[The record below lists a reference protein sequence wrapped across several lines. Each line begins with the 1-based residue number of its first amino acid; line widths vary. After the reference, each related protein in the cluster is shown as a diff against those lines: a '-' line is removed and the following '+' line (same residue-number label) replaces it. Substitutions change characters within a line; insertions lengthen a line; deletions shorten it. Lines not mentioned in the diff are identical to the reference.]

1 MCLSKN
7 FDLLIFDLDGTV
19 YAGGDPIEH
28 AVDSILAAD
37 MNCQYVTNN
46 ASRAPEV
53 VAEQLSSLGL
63 RVSPSDVLT
72 SAQAAV
78 AMVAQEIEPG
88 ARVYVVGADSFK
100 ELTRDAGFEV
110 VESADAQPAAVLHGH
125 NPATGWAE
133 LSEAALAIGRGARYF
148 ASNLDTTLPMER
160 GLHVGNGSM
169 VAAVATA
176 TGVTPQSAGKPGP
189 TMFLAAAHRTAARRP
204 LSIGDR
210 LNTDIAGSVAA
221 GIPSLHVLTGVSG
234 CWDVLNAPVAERAR
248 YVAADLRALDM
259 AADAVD
265 PFHTDSHGNFSA
277 TYDADRGTLSIGGE
291 PIDEEDAPLEALRAA
306 LAVVWTDS
314 EASHELNSEAVHT
327 SSDEAA
333 RAVAQWW

>member
-28 AVDSILAAD
+28 AVESITAAD

-53 VAEQLSSLGL
+53 VAQQLSSLGL
-63 RVSPSDVLT
+63 TVSPGDVLT

-78 AMVAQEIEPG
+78 AMLAQEVEAG
-88 ARVYVVGADSFK
+88 ARVYVLGADSFK

-110 VESADAQPAAVLHGH
+110 VASADDRPAAVLHGH
-125 NPATGWAE
+125 SPATGWAE

-189 TMFLAAAHRTAARRP
+189 TMFLAAAHRAGARRP

-221 GIPSLHVLTGVSG
+221 GMPSLHVLTGVSG
-234 CWDVLNAPVAERAR
+234 CWDVLNAPVAERAT
-248 YVAADLRALDM
+248 YVAADLRALDL

-265 PFHTDSHGNFSA
+265 PFHSDSHGNFTA
-277 TYDADRGTLSIGGE
+277 TFDPARGELSIGGTA
-291 PIDEEDAPLEALRAA
+291 IDDDDAAFEALRAA
-306 LAVVWTDS
+306 LGAVWSDS
-314 EASHELNSEAVHT
+314 EDAHELTAAAVRTT
-327 SSDEAA
+327 SDAA
-333 RAVAQWW
+333 ERAVAQWW